1 MKITDFKITNWEGK
15 AERAIGD
22 ANGPYGSNRLPG
34 SFLEIYTD
42 EGITGYSLIG
52 NGFVEKLFPLL
63 EGKDPRSV
71 AGLWKEMNDLVF
83 KGGNE
88 GERCDAI
95 SAIDLALWDLKAKIA
110 DQPLWK
116 LLGSSTNSVK
126 AYASGIDLNLTDDE
140 IYKFYSRMADMGID
154 AGKLK
159 VGLDLDSDEKRL
171 GIMKDA
177 LSKANDR
184 PLLCIDSNEYW
195 SPKQAIRF
203 ITEIEQTFDLTWA
216 EEPARRWDFI
226 GLKKV
231 SDGIKTA
238 VCAGENLK
246 TLGDFLPYFH
256 HKSADVIQ
264 VSSGIGGITTA
275 MQLAD
280 AAYGF
285 ELPITL
291 GGSFG
296 HVHAHMAPAIPNF
309 MVMEI
314 TQEEPDP
321 CMSWDV
327 TFENGYAIPG
337 NKPGIGVEINF
348 DILEK
353 MKVEKTSPSTQA
365 SPFGRRPGAGLYQVP
380 PTKEEIENSERLNK

>member
-1 MKITDFKITNWEGK
+1 MKITDFKITYWEGE

-34 SFLEIYTD
+34 SFLEIFTD

-52 NGFVEKLFPLL
+52 NGYVEKLFPLL

-71 AGLWKEMNDLVF
+71 IGLWKEMNDLVF

-95 SAIDLALWDLKAKIA
+95 SAVDLALWDLKAKIA

-159 VGLDLDSDEKRL
+159 VGLDLDSDERRL
-171 GIMKDA
+171 GIVKDA
-177 LSKANDR
+177 LSKASDR

-203 ITEIEQTFDLTWA
+203 ISKLEEKFDITWA
-216 EEPARRWDFI
+216 EEPARRWDYN

-231 SDGIKTA
+231 SDNIKAA
-238 VCAGENLK
+238 VATGENINDLAEFMPLIDNGAVDIVEVGMGTTGLTGAMK
-246 TLGDFLPYFH
+246 VANMAYAYELPVAMMNCPGNTMAHLATNLPNHMMMEVVDNGRELFFNTDHHIADGKIILGD
-256 HKSADVIQ
+256 
-264 VSSGIGGITTA
+264 
-275 MQLAD
+275 
-280 AAYGF
+280 
-285 ELPITL
+285 
-291 GGSFG
+291 
-296 HVHAHMAPAIPNF
+296 
-309 MVMEI
+309 
-314 TQEEPDP
+314 
-321 CMSWDV
+321 
-327 TFENGYAIPG
+327 
-337 NKPGIGVEINF
+337 KPGFGIDVDF
-348 DILEK
+348 DKLNEL
-353 MKVEKTSPSTQA
+353 KVSKHSTPKHE
-365 SPFGRRPGAGLYQVP
+365 SYPFPRREGAGLIIKP
-380 PTKEEIENSERLNK
+380 LEKD

>member
-1 MKITDFKITNWEGK
+1 MKIIDFKITYWEGK

-34 SFLEIYTD
+34 SFLEIFTD

-52 NGFVEKLFPLL
+52 NGYVEKLFPLI

-71 AGLWKEMNDLVF
+71 IGLWKEMNDLVF

-140 IYKFYSRMADMGID
+140 IFEFYSRMADKGID

-159 VGLDLDSDEKRL
+159 VGLDLDSDERRL
-171 GIMKDA
+171 GIVKDA
-177 LSKANDR
+177 LSKASDR

-203 ITEIEQTFDLTWA
+203 ISKLEEKFDITWA
-216 EEPARRWDFI
+216 EEPARRWDYN

-231 SDGIKTA
+231 SDNIKAA
-238 VCAGENLK
+238 VATGENINDLAEFMPLIDNGAVDIVEVGMGTTGLTGAMK
-246 TLGDFLPYFH
+246 VANMAYAYELPVAMMNCPGNTMAHLATNLPNHMMMEVVDNGRELFFNTDHHIADGKIILGD
-256 HKSADVIQ
+256 
-264 VSSGIGGITTA
+264 
-275 MQLAD
+275 
-280 AAYGF
+280 
-285 ELPITL
+285 
-291 GGSFG
+291 
-296 HVHAHMAPAIPNF
+296 
-309 MVMEI
+309 
-314 TQEEPDP
+314 
-321 CMSWDV
+321 
-327 TFENGYAIPG
+327 
-337 NKPGIGVEINF
+337 KPGFGIDVDF
-348 DILEK
+348 DKLNEL
-353 MKVEKTSPSTQA
+353 KVDKHSTPKHE
-365 SPFGRRPGAGLYQVP
+365 SYPFPRREGAGLIIKP
-380 PTKEEIENSERLNK
+380 LEKD

>member
-1 MKITDFKITNWEGK
+1 MKITDFKITYWEGK

-71 AGLWKEMNDLVF
+71 VGLWKEMNDLVF

-116 LLGSSTNSVK
+116 LLGSSTNSIK

-159 VGLDLDSDEKRL
+159 VGLDLESDEKRL

-203 ITEIEQTFDLTWA
+203 ISKLEEKFDITWA
-216 EEPARRWDFI
+216 EEPARRWDYN

-231 SDGIKTA
+231 SDNIKAA
-238 VCAGENLK
+238 VATGENINDLAEFMP
-246 TLGDFLPYFH
+246 LIDNGAVDI
-256 HKSADVIQ
+256 VE
-264 VSSGIGGITTA
+264 VGMGTTGLTGA
-275 MQLAD
+275 MKVANM
-280 AAYGF
+280 AYAY
-285 ELPITL
+285 ELPVAMMNCPGNTM
-291 GGSFG
+291 
-296 HVHAHMAPAIPNF
+296 AHLSTNLPNH
-309 MVMEI
+309 MMMEVV
-314 TQEEPDP
+314 D
-321 CMSWDV
+321 
-327 TFENGYAIPG
+327 NGRELFFNTDHHIADGKIILG
-337 NKPGIGVEINF
+337 NKPGFGIDVDF
-348 DILEK
+348 EK
-353 MKVEKTSPSTQA
+353 LNKLKVEKHSTPKHE
-365 SPFGRRPGAGLYQVP
+365 SYPFPRREGAGLIINP
-380 PTKEEIENSERLNK
+380 LEKD

>member
-1 MKITDFKITNWEGK
+1 MKITDFKITHWEGE

-22 ANGPYGSNRLPG
+22 ANGPYGSKRLPG
-34 SFLEIYTD
+34 SFLEIFTD

-52 NGFVEKLFPLL
+52 NGYVEKLFPLL

-71 AGLWKEMNDLVF
+71 IGLWKEMNDLVF

-140 IYKFYSRMADMGID
+140 IFKFYSRMADMGID

-159 VGLDLDSDEKRL
+159 VGLDLDSDERRL
-171 GIMKDA
+171 GIVKDA
-177 LSKANDR
+177 LSKASDR

-203 ITEIEQTFDLTWA
+203 ISKLEEKFDITWA
-216 EEPARRWDFI
+216 EEPARRWDYN

-231 SDGIKTA
+231 SDNIKAA
-238 VCAGENLK
+238 VATGENINDLAEFMPLIDNGAVDIVEVGMGTTGLTGAMK
-246 TLGDFLPYFH
+246 VANMAYAYELPVAMMNCPGNTMAHLATNLPNHMMMEVVDNGRELFFNTDHHIADGKIILGD
-256 HKSADVIQ
+256 
-264 VSSGIGGITTA
+264 
-275 MQLAD
+275 
-280 AAYGF
+280 
-285 ELPITL
+285 
-291 GGSFG
+291 
-296 HVHAHMAPAIPNF
+296 
-309 MVMEI
+309 
-314 TQEEPDP
+314 
-321 CMSWDV
+321 
-327 TFENGYAIPG
+327 
-337 NKPGIGVEINF
+337 KPGFGIDVDF
-348 DILEK
+348 DKLNEL
-353 MKVEKTSPSTQA
+353 KVEKHSTPKHE
-365 SPFGRRPGAGLYQVP
+365 SYPFPRREGAGLIIKP
-380 PTKEEIENSERLNK
+380 LDKD

>member
-1 MKITDFKITNWEGK
+1 MKITDFKITYWEGE

-22 ANGPYGSNRLPG
+22 ANGPYGSKRLPG
-34 SFLEIYTD
+34 SFLEIFTD

-52 NGFVEKLFPLL
+52 NGYVEKLFPLL

-71 AGLWKEMNDLVF
+71 IGLWKEMNDLVF

-159 VGLDLDSDEKRL
+159 VGLDLDSDERRL
-171 GIMKDA
+171 GIVKDA
-177 LSKANDR
+177 LSKASDR

-203 ITEIEQTFDLTWA
+203 ISKLEEKFDITWA
-216 EEPARRWDFI
+216 EEPARRWDYN

-231 SDGIKTA
+231 SDNIKAA
-238 VCAGENLK
+238 VATGENNNDLAEFMPLIDNGAVDIVEVGMGTTGLTGAMK
-246 TLGDFLPYFH
+246 VANMAYAYELPVAMMNCPGNTMAHLATNLPNHMMMEVVDNGRELFFNTDHHIADGKIILGD
-256 HKSADVIQ
+256 
-264 VSSGIGGITTA
+264 
-275 MQLAD
+275 
-280 AAYGF
+280 
-285 ELPITL
+285 
-291 GGSFG
+291 
-296 HVHAHMAPAIPNF
+296 
-309 MVMEI
+309 
-314 TQEEPDP
+314 
-321 CMSWDV
+321 
-327 TFENGYAIPG
+327 
-337 NKPGIGVEINF
+337 KPGFGIEVDF
-348 DILEK
+348 EK
-353 MKVEKTSPSTQA
+353 LNELKVEKHSTPKYE
-365 SPFGRRPGAGLYQVP
+365 SYPFPRREGAGLIIKP
-380 PTKEEIENSERLNK
+380 LEKD

>member
-1 MKITDFKITNWEGK
+1 MKITDFKITYWEGE

-22 ANGPYGSNRLPG
+22 ANGPYGSKRLPG
-34 SFLEIYTD
+34 SFLEIFTD
-42 EGITGYSLIG
+42 EDITGYSLIG
-52 NGFVEKLFPLL
+52 NGYVEKLFPLL

-71 AGLWKEMNDLVF
+71 IGLWKEMNDLVF

-159 VGLDLDSDEKRL
+159 VGLDLDSDERRL
-171 GIMKDA
+171 GIVKDA
-177 LSKANDR
+177 LSKASDR

-203 ITEIEQTFDLTWA
+203 ISKLEEKFDITWA
-216 EEPARRWDFI
+216 EEPARRWDYN

-231 SDGIKTA
+231 SDNIKAA
-238 VCAGENLK
+238 VATGENINDLAEFMPLIDNGAVDIVEIGMGTTGLTGAMK
-246 TLGDFLPYFH
+246 VANMAYAYELPVAMMNCPGNTMAHLATNLPNHMMMEVVDNGRELFFNTDHHIADGKIILGD
-256 HKSADVIQ
+256 
-264 VSSGIGGITTA
+264 
-275 MQLAD
+275 
-280 AAYGF
+280 
-285 ELPITL
+285 
-291 GGSFG
+291 
-296 HVHAHMAPAIPNF
+296 
-309 MVMEI
+309 
-314 TQEEPDP
+314 
-321 CMSWDV
+321 
-327 TFENGYAIPG
+327 
-337 NKPGIGVEINF
+337 KPGFGIDVDF
-348 DILEK
+348 DKLNEL
-353 MKVEKTSPSTQA
+353 KVEKHSTPKHE
-365 SPFGRRPGAGLYQVP
+365 SYPFPRREGAGLIIKP
-380 PTKEEIENSERLNK
+380 LEKD

>member
-1 MKITDFKITNWEGK
+1 MTITDFKITYWEGE

-22 ANGPYGSNRLPG
+22 ANGPYGSKRLPG
-34 SFLEIYTD
+34 SFLEIFTD

-52 NGFVEKLFPLL
+52 NGYVEKLFPLL

-71 AGLWKEMNDLVF
+71 IGLWKEMNDLVF

-159 VGLDLDSDEKRL
+159 VGLDLVSDERRL
-171 GIMKDA
+171 GIVKDA
-177 LSKANDR
+177 LSKASDR

-203 ITEIEQTFDLTWA
+203 ISKLEEKFDITWA
-216 EEPARRWDFI
+216 EEPARRWDYN

-231 SDGIKTA
+231 SDNIKAA
-238 VCAGENLK
+238 VATGENINDLAEFMPLIDNGAVDIVEIGMGTTGLTGAMK
-246 TLGDFLPYFH
+246 VANMAYAYELPVAMMNCPGNTMAHLATNLPNHMMMEVVDNGRELFFNTDHHIADGKIILGD
-256 HKSADVIQ
+256 
-264 VSSGIGGITTA
+264 
-275 MQLAD
+275 
-280 AAYGF
+280 
-285 ELPITL
+285 
-291 GGSFG
+291 
-296 HVHAHMAPAIPNF
+296 
-309 MVMEI
+309 
-314 TQEEPDP
+314 
-321 CMSWDV
+321 
-327 TFENGYAIPG
+327 
-337 NKPGIGVEINF
+337 KPGFGIDVDF
-348 DILEK
+348 DKLNEL
-353 MKVEKTSPSTQA
+353 KVEKHSTPKHE
-365 SPFGRRPGAGLYQVP
+365 SYPFPRREGAGLIIKP
-380 PTKEEIENSERLNK
+380 LEKD

>member
-1 MKITDFKITNWEGK
+1 MKITDFKITYWEGE

-22 ANGPYGSNRLPG
+22 ANGPYGSKRLPG

-42 EGITGYSLIG
+42 ENITGYALIG
-52 NGFVEKLFPLL
+52 NSYVEKIFPLL

-71 AGLWKEMNDLVF
+71 VGIWKEMNDLVF

-116 LLGSSTNSVK
+116 LLGSSTNRVK

-140 IYKFYSRMADMGID
+140 IFKFYSRMADMGID

-159 VGLDLDSDEKRL
+159 VGLDLKSDERRL

-177 LSKANDR
+177 LSKANER

-203 ITEIEQTFDLTWA
+203 IGKLEEKFDITWA
-216 EEPARRWDFI
+216 EEPARRWDYN

-231 SDGIKTA
+231 SDNIKAA
-238 VCAGENLK
+238 VATGENINDLAEFMP
-246 TLGDFLPYFH
+246 LIDNGAVDI
-256 HKSADVIQ
+256 VE
-264 VSSGIGGITTA
+264 VGMGTTGLTGA
-275 MQLAD
+275 MKVANM
-280 AAYGF
+280 AFAY
-285 ELPITL
+285 ELP
-291 GGSFG
+291 
-296 HVHAHMAPAIPNF
+296 VAMMN
-309 MVMEI
+309 
-314 TQEEPDP
+314 
-321 CMSWDV
+321 C
-327 TFENGYAIPG
+327 PG
-337 NKPGIGVEINF
+337 NTMSHLATNLPNHFMMEVVDNGRELFFDTDHHIEDGQIIIGDEPGFGISVDF
-348 DILEK
+348 DKLNNL
-353 MKVEKTSPSTQA
+353 KVDNHSTPKYE
-365 SPFGRRPGAGLYQVP
+365 SYPFPRREGAGLIIKP
-380 PTKEEIENSERLNK
+380 LEEDK

>member
-1 MKITDFKITNWEGK
+1 MKITDFKITYWEGE

-22 ANGPYGSNRLPG
+22 ANGPYGSKRLPG

-42 EGITGYSLIG
+42 ENITGYALIG
-52 NGFVEKLFPLL
+52 NSYVEKIFPLL

-71 AGLWKEMNDLVF
+71 VGIWKEMNDLVF

-116 LLGSSTNSVK
+116 LLGSSTNRVK

-140 IYKFYSRMADMGID
+140 IFKFYSRMADMGID

-159 VGLDLDSDEKRL
+159 VGLDLKSDERRL

-177 LSKANDR
+177 LSKANER

-203 ITEIEQTFDLTWA
+203 IGKLEEKFDITWA
-216 EEPARRWDFI
+216 EEPARRWDYN

-231 SDGIKTA
+231 SDNIKAA
-238 VCAGENLK
+238 VATGENINDLAEFMP
-246 TLGDFLPYFH
+246 LIDNGAVDI
-256 HKSADVIQ
+256 VE
-264 VSSGIGGITTA
+264 VGMGTTGLTGA
-275 MQLAD
+275 MKVANM
-280 AAYGF
+280 AFAY
-285 ELPITL
+285 ELPVAMMNCPGNTMSHL
-291 GGSFG
+291 
-296 HVHAHMAPAIPNF
+296 ATNLPNHF
-309 MVMEI
+309 MMEVVDNGRELFFDTDHHI
-314 TQEEPDP
+314 
-321 CMSWDV
+321 
-327 TFENGYAIPG
+327 ENGQIIIGDEPG
-337 NKPGIGVEINF
+337 FGISVDF
-348 DILEK
+348 DKLNNL
-353 MKVEKTSPSTQA
+353 KVDNHSTPKYE
-365 SPFGRRPGAGLYQVP
+365 SYPFPRREGAGLIIKP
-380 PTKEEIENSERLNK
+380 LEEDK

>member
-1 MKITDFKITNWEGK
+1 MKITDFKITYWQGE

-22 ANGPYGSNRLPG
+22 ANGPYGSKRLPG
-34 SFLEIYTD
+34 SFLEIFTD

-52 NGFVEKLFPLL
+52 NGYVEKLFPLL

-71 AGLWKEMNDLVF
+71 IGLWKEMNDLVF

-95 SAIDLALWDLKAKIA
+95 SAVDLALWDLKAKIA

-159 VGLDLDSDEKRL
+159 VGLDLDSDERRL
-171 GIMKDA
+171 GIVKDA
-177 LSKANDR
+177 LSKASDR

-203 ITEIEQTFDLTWA
+203 ISKLEEKFDITWA
-216 EEPARRWDFI
+216 EEPARRWDYN

-231 SDGIKTA
+231 SDNIKAA
-238 VCAGENLK
+238 VATGENINDLAEFMPLIDNGAVDIVEIGMGTTGLTGAMK
-246 TLGDFLPYFH
+246 VANMAYAYELPVAMMNCPGNTMAHLATNLPNHMMMEVVDNGRELFFNTDHHIADGKIILGD
-256 HKSADVIQ
+256 
-264 VSSGIGGITTA
+264 
-275 MQLAD
+275 
-280 AAYGF
+280 
-285 ELPITL
+285 
-291 GGSFG
+291 
-296 HVHAHMAPAIPNF
+296 
-309 MVMEI
+309 
-314 TQEEPDP
+314 
-321 CMSWDV
+321 
-327 TFENGYAIPG
+327 
-337 NKPGIGVEINF
+337 KPGFGIDVDF
-348 DILEK
+348 DKLNEL
-353 MKVEKTSPSTQA
+353 KVEKHSTPKHE
-365 SPFGRRPGAGLYQVP
+365 SYPFPRREGAGLIIKP
-380 PTKEEIENSERLNK
+380 LEKD

>member
-1 MKITDFKITNWEGK
+1 MKITDFKITYWEGE

-22 ANGPYGSNRLPG
+22 ANGPYGSKRLPG
-34 SFLEIYTD
+34 SFLEIFTD

-52 NGFVEKLFPLL
+52 NGYVEKLFPLL

-71 AGLWKEMNDLVF
+71 IGLWKEMNDLVF

-159 VGLDLDSDEKRL
+159 VGLDLDSDQRRL
-171 GIMKDA
+171 GIVKDA
-177 LSKANDR
+177 LSKASDR

-203 ITEIEQTFDLTWA
+203 ISKLEEKFDITWA
-216 EEPARRWDFI
+216 EEPARRWDYN

-231 SDGIKTA
+231 SDNIKAA
-238 VCAGENLK
+238 VATGENINDLAEFMPLIDNGAVDIVEVGMGTTGLTGAMK
-246 TLGDFLPYFH
+246 VANMAYAYELPVAMMNCPGNTMAHLATNLPNHMMMEVVDNGRELFFNTDHHIADGKIILGD
-256 HKSADVIQ
+256 
-264 VSSGIGGITTA
+264 
-275 MQLAD
+275 
-280 AAYGF
+280 
-285 ELPITL
+285 
-291 GGSFG
+291 
-296 HVHAHMAPAIPNF
+296 
-309 MVMEI
+309 
-314 TQEEPDP
+314 
-321 CMSWDV
+321 
-327 TFENGYAIPG
+327 
-337 NKPGIGVEINF
+337 KPGFGIDVDF
-348 DILEK
+348 DKLNEL
-353 MKVEKTSPSTQA
+353 KVEKHSTPKHE
-365 SPFGRRPGAGLYQVP
+365 SYPFPRREGAGLIIKP
-380 PTKEEIENSERLNK
+380 LEKD

>member
-1 MKITDFKITNWEGK
+1 MKITDFKITYWEGK

-34 SFLEIYTD
+34 SFLEIFTD

-52 NGFVEKLFPLL
+52 NGYVEKLFPLL

-71 AGLWKEMNDLVF
+71 IGLWKEMNDLVF

-154 AGKLK
+154 ARKLK
-159 VGLDLDSDEKRL
+159 VGLDLDSDERRL
-171 GIMKDA
+171 RIVKDA
-177 LSKANDR
+177 LSKASDR

-203 ITEIEQTFDLTWA
+203 ISKLEEKFDITWA
-216 EEPARRWDFI
+216 EEPARRWDYN

-231 SDGIKTA
+231 SDNIKAA
-238 VCAGENLK
+238 VATGENINDLAEFMP
-246 TLGDFLPYFH
+246 LIDNGAVDI
-256 HKSADVIQ
+256 VE
-264 VSSGIGGITTA
+264 VGMGTTGLTGA
-275 MQLAD
+275 MKVANM
-280 AAYGF
+280 AYAY
-285 ELPITL
+285 ELPVAMMNCPGNTM
-291 GGSFG
+291 
-296 HVHAHMAPAIPNF
+296 AHLATNLPNH
-309 MVMEI
+309 MMMEVV
-314 TQEEPDP
+314 D
-321 CMSWDV
+321 
-327 TFENGYAIPG
+327 NGRELFFNTDHHIADGKIILG
-337 NKPGIGVEINF
+337 NKPGFGIDVDF
-348 DILEK
+348 DKLNEL
-353 MKVEKTSPSTQA
+353 KVEKHSTPKHE
-365 SPFGRRPGAGLYQVP
+365 SYPFPRREGAGLIIKP
-380 PTKEEIENSERLNK
+380 LEKD

>member
-1 MKITDFKITNWEGK
+1 MKITDFKITYWEGE

-22 ANGPYGSNRLPG
+22 ANGPYGSKRLPG
-34 SFLEIYTD
+34 SFLEIFTD

-52 NGFVEKLFPLL
+52 NGYVEKLFPLL

-71 AGLWKEMNDLVF
+71 IGLWKEMNDLVF

-159 VGLDLDSDEKRL
+159 VGLDLDSDERRL
-171 GIMKDA
+171 GIVKDA
-177 LSKANDR
+177 LSKASDR

-203 ITEIEQTFDLTWA
+203 ISKLEEKFDITWA
-216 EEPARRWDFI
+216 EEPARRWDYN

-231 SDGIKTA
+231 SDNIKAA
-238 VCAGENLK
+238 VATGENINDLAEFMPLIDNGAVDIVEVGMGTTGLTGAMK
-246 TLGDFLPYFH
+246 VANMAYAYELPVAMMNCPGNTMAHLATNLPNHMMMEVVDNGRELFFNTDHHIADGKIILGD
-256 HKSADVIQ
+256 
-264 VSSGIGGITTA
+264 
-275 MQLAD
+275 
-280 AAYGF
+280 
-285 ELPITL
+285 
-291 GGSFG
+291 
-296 HVHAHMAPAIPNF
+296 
-309 MVMEI
+309 
-314 TQEEPDP
+314 
-321 CMSWDV
+321 
-327 TFENGYAIPG
+327 
-337 NKPGIGVEINF
+337 KPGFGIEVDF
-348 DILEK
+348 EK
-353 MKVEKTSPSTQA
+353 LNQLKVEKHSTPKYE
-365 SPFGRRPGAGLYQVP
+365 SYPFPRREGAGLIIKP
-380 PTKEEIENSERLNK
+380 LEKD

>member
-1 MKITDFKITNWEGK
+1 MKITDFKITYWEGE

-22 ANGPYGSNRLPG
+22 ANGPYGSKRLPG
-34 SFLEIYTD
+34 SFLEIFTD

-52 NGFVEKLFPLL
+52 NGYVEKLFPLL

-71 AGLWKEMNDLVF
+71 IGLWKEMNDLVF

-95 SAIDLALWDLKAKIA
+95 SAVDLALWDLKAKIA

-159 VGLDLDSDEKRL
+159 VGLDLDSDERRL
-171 GIMKDA
+171 GIVKDA
-177 LSKANDR
+177 LSKASDR

-203 ITEIEQTFDLTWA
+203 ISKLEEKFDITWA
-216 EEPARRWDFI
+216 EEPARRWDYN

-231 SDGIKTA
+231 SDNIKAA
-238 VCAGENLK
+238 VATGENINDLAEFMPLIDNGAVDIVEVGMGTTGLTGAMK
-246 TLGDFLPYFH
+246 VANMAYAYELPVAMMNCPGNTMAHLATNLPNHMMMEVVDNGRELFFNTDHHIADGKIILGD
-256 HKSADVIQ
+256 
-264 VSSGIGGITTA
+264 
-275 MQLAD
+275 
-280 AAYGF
+280 
-285 ELPITL
+285 
-291 GGSFG
+291 
-296 HVHAHMAPAIPNF
+296 
-309 MVMEI
+309 
-314 TQEEPDP
+314 
-321 CMSWDV
+321 
-327 TFENGYAIPG
+327 
-337 NKPGIGVEINF
+337 KPGFGIDVDF
-348 DILEK
+348 DKLNEL
-353 MKVEKTSPSTQA
+353 KVSKHSTPKHE
-365 SPFGRRPGAGLYQVP
+365 SYPFPRREGAGLIIKP
-380 PTKEEIENSERLNK
+380 LEKD

>member
-1 MKITDFKITNWEGK
+1 MKITDFKITYWEGE

-22 ANGPYGSNRLPG
+22 ANGPYGSKRLPG
-34 SFLEIYTD
+34 SFLEIFTD

-52 NGFVEKLFPLL
+52 NGYVEKLFPLL

-71 AGLWKEMNDLVF
+71 IGLWKEMNDLVF

-140 IYKFYSRMADMGID
+140 IFKFYSRMADMGID

-159 VGLDLDSDEKRL
+159 VGLDLDSDERRL
-171 GIMKDA
+171 GIVKDA
-177 LSKANDR
+177 LSKASDR

-203 ITEIEQTFDLTWA
+203 ISKLEEKFDITWA
-216 EEPARRWDFI
+216 EEPARRWDYN

-231 SDGIKTA
+231 SDNIKAA
-238 VCAGENLK
+238 VATGENINDLAEFMPLIDNGAVDIVEIGMGTTGLTGAMK
-246 TLGDFLPYFH
+246 VANMAYAYELPVAMMNCPGNTMAHLATNLPNHMMMEVVDNGRELFFNTDHHIADGKIILGD
-256 HKSADVIQ
+256 
-264 VSSGIGGITTA
+264 
-275 MQLAD
+275 
-280 AAYGF
+280 
-285 ELPITL
+285 
-291 GGSFG
+291 
-296 HVHAHMAPAIPNF
+296 
-309 MVMEI
+309 
-314 TQEEPDP
+314 
-321 CMSWDV
+321 
-327 TFENGYAIPG
+327 
-337 NKPGIGVEINF
+337 KPGFGIDVDF
-348 DILEK
+348 DKLNEL
-353 MKVEKTSPSTQA
+353 KVSKHSTPKHE
-365 SPFGRRPGAGLYQVP
+365 SYPFPRREGAGLIIKP
-380 PTKEEIENSERLNK
+380 LEKD

>member
-1 MKITDFKITNWEGK
+1 MKITDFKITYWEGE

-22 ANGPYGSNRLPG
+22 ANGPYGSKRLPG
-34 SFLEIYTD
+34 SFLEIFTD

-52 NGFVEKLFPLL
+52 NGYVEKLFPLL

-71 AGLWKEMNDLVF
+71 IGLWKEMNDLVF

-159 VGLDLDSDEKRL
+159 VGLDLDSDERRL
-171 GIMKDA
+171 GIVKDA
-177 LSKANDR
+177 LSKASDR

-203 ITEIEQTFDLTWA
+203 ISKLEEKFDITWA
-216 EEPARRWDFI
+216 EEPARRWDYN

-231 SDGIKTA
+231 SDNIKAA
-238 VCAGENLK
+238 VATGENINDLAEFMPLIDNGAVDIVEVGMGTTGLTGAMK
-246 TLGDFLPYFH
+246 VANMAYAYELPVAMMNCPGNTMAHLATNLPNHMMMEVVDNGRELFFNTDHHIADGKIILGD
-256 HKSADVIQ
+256 
-264 VSSGIGGITTA
+264 
-275 MQLAD
+275 
-280 AAYGF
+280 
-285 ELPITL
+285 
-291 GGSFG
+291 
-296 HVHAHMAPAIPNF
+296 
-309 MVMEI
+309 
-314 TQEEPDP
+314 
-321 CMSWDV
+321 
-327 TFENGYAIPG
+327 
-337 NKPGIGVEINF
+337 KPGFGIDVDF
-348 DILEK
+348 DKLNEL
-353 MKVEKTSPSTQA
+353 KVSKHSTPKHE
-365 SPFGRRPGAGLYQVP
+365 SYPFPRREGAGLIIKP
-380 PTKEEIENSERLNK
+380 LEKD

>member
-1 MKITDFKITNWEGK
+1 MKITDFKITYWEGE

-22 ANGPYGSNRLPG
+22 ANGPYGSKRLPG
-34 SFLEIYTD
+34 SFLEIFTD

-52 NGFVEKLFPLL
+52 NGYVEKLFPLL

-71 AGLWKEMNDLVF
+71 IGLWKEMNDLVF

-159 VGLDLDSDEKRL
+159 VGLDLDSDERRL
-171 GIMKDA
+171 GIVKDA
-177 LSKANDR
+177 LSKACDR

-203 ITEIEQTFDLTWA
+203 ISKLEEKFDITWA
-216 EEPARRWDFI
+216 EEPARRWDYN

-231 SDGIKTA
+231 SDNIKAA
-238 VCAGENLK
+238 VATGENINDLAEFMPLIDNGAVDIVEVGMGTTGLTGAMK
-246 TLGDFLPYFH
+246 VANMAYAYELPVAMMNCPGNTMAHLATNLPNHMMMEVVDNGRELFFNTDHHIADGKIILGD
-256 HKSADVIQ
+256 
-264 VSSGIGGITTA
+264 
-275 MQLAD
+275 
-280 AAYGF
+280 
-285 ELPITL
+285 
-291 GGSFG
+291 
-296 HVHAHMAPAIPNF
+296 
-309 MVMEI
+309 
-314 TQEEPDP
+314 
-321 CMSWDV
+321 
-327 TFENGYAIPG
+327 
-337 NKPGIGVEINF
+337 KPGFGIDVDF
-348 DILEK
+348 DKLNEL
-353 MKVEKTSPSTQA
+353 KVEKHSIPKHESY
-365 SPFGRRPGAGLYQVP
+365 PFPRREGAGLIIKP
-380 PTKEEIENSERLNK
+380 LEKD

>member
-1 MKITDFKITNWEGK
+1 MKITDFKITYWEGE

-22 ANGPYGSNRLPG
+22 ANGPYGSKRLPG
-34 SFLEIYTD
+34 SFLEIFTD

-52 NGFVEKLFPLL
+52 NGYVEKLFPLL

-71 AGLWKEMNDLVF
+71 IGLWKEMNDLVF

-159 VGLDLDSDEKRL
+159 VGLDLDSDERRL
-171 GIMKDA
+171 GIVKDA
-177 LSKANDR
+177 LSKASDR

-203 ITEIEQTFDLTWA
+203 ISKLEEKFDITWA
-216 EEPARRWDFI
+216 EEPARRWDYN

-231 SDGIKTA
+231 SDNIKAA
-238 VCAGENLK
+238 VATGENINDLAEFMPLIDNGAVDIVEVGMGTTGLTGAMK
-246 TLGDFLPYFH
+246 VANMAYAYELPVAMMNCPGNTMAHLATNLPNHMMMEVVDNGRELFFNTDHHIADGKIILGD
-256 HKSADVIQ
+256 KSGFGIDVDFDK
-264 VSSGIGGITTA
+264 
-275 MQLAD
+275 LN
-280 AAYGF
+280 
-285 ELPITL
+285 EL
-291 GGSFG
+291 
-296 HVHAHMAPAIPNF
+296 
-309 MVMEI
+309 
-314 TQEEPDP
+314 
-321 CMSWDV
+321 
-327 TFENGYAIPG
+327 
-337 NKPGIGVEINF
+337 
-348 DILEK
+348 
-353 MKVEKTSPSTQA
+353 KVEKHSTPKHE
-365 SPFGRRPGAGLYQVP
+365 SYPFPRREGAGLIIKP
-380 PTKEEIENSERLNK
+380 LEKD

>member
-1 MKITDFKITNWEGK
+1 MKITDFKITYWEGE

-22 ANGPYGSNRLPG
+22 ANGPYGSKRLPG
-34 SFLEIYTD
+34 SFLEIFTD

-52 NGFVEKLFPLL
+52 NGYVEKLFPLL

-71 AGLWKEMNDLVF
+71 IGLWKEMNDLVF

-126 AYASGIDLNLTDDE
+126 AYASGIDLNLTDNE

-159 VGLDLDSDEKRL
+159 VGLDLDSDERRL
-171 GIMKDA
+171 GIVKDA
-177 LSKANDR
+177 LSKASDR

-203 ITEIEQTFDLTWA
+203 ISKLEEKFDITWA
-216 EEPARRWDFI
+216 EEPARRWDYN

-231 SDGIKTA
+231 SDNIKAA
-238 VCAGENLK
+238 VATGENINDLAEFMPLIDNGAVDIVEVGMGTTGLTGAMK
-246 TLGDFLPYFH
+246 VANMAYAYELPVAMMNCPGNTMAHLATNLPNHMMMEVVDNGRELFFNTDHHIADGKIILGD
-256 HKSADVIQ
+256 
-264 VSSGIGGITTA
+264 
-275 MQLAD
+275 
-280 AAYGF
+280 
-285 ELPITL
+285 
-291 GGSFG
+291 
-296 HVHAHMAPAIPNF
+296 
-309 MVMEI
+309 
-314 TQEEPDP
+314 
-321 CMSWDV
+321 
-327 TFENGYAIPG
+327 
-337 NKPGIGVEINF
+337 KPGFGIDVDF
-348 DILEK
+348 DKLNEL
-353 MKVEKTSPSTQA
+353 KVEKHSTPKHE
-365 SPFGRRPGAGLYQVP
+365 SYPFPRREGAGLIIKP
-380 PTKEEIENSERLNK
+380 LEKD

>member
-1 MKITDFKITNWEGK
+1 MKITDFKITYWEGK
-15 AERAIGD
+15 AERSIGD

-71 AGLWKEMNDLVF
+71 VGLWKEMNDLVF

-203 ITEIEQTFDLTWA
+203 ISKLEEKFDITWA
-216 EEPARRWDFI
+216 EEPARRWDYN

-231 SDGIKTA
+231 SDNVKAA
-238 VCAGENLK
+238 VATGENINDLAEFMP
-246 TLGDFLPYFH
+246 LIDNGAVDI
-256 HKSADVIQ
+256 VE
-264 VSSGIGGITTA
+264 VGMGTTGLTGA
-275 MQLAD
+275 MKVANM
-280 AAYGF
+280 AYAY
-285 ELPITL
+285 ELPVAMMNCPGNTM
-291 GGSFG
+291 
-296 HVHAHMAPAIPNF
+296 AHLATNLPNH
-309 MVMEI
+309 MMMEVV
-314 TQEEPDP
+314 D
-321 CMSWDV
+321 
-327 TFENGYAIPG
+327 NGRELFFNTDHHIADGKIILG
-337 NKPGIGVEINF
+337 NKPGFGIDVDFEELNK
-348 DILEK
+348 L
-353 MKVEKTSPSTQA
+353 KVEKHSTPKHE
-365 SPFGRRPGAGLYQVP
+365 SYPFPRREGAGLIIKP
-380 PTKEEIENSERLNK
+380 LEKD

>member
-1 MKITDFKITNWEGK
+1 MKITDFKITYWEGE

-22 ANGPYGSNRLPG
+22 ANGPYGSKRLPG
-34 SFLEIYTD
+34 SFLEIFTD

-52 NGFVEKLFPLL
+52 NGYVEKLFPLL

-71 AGLWKEMNDLVF
+71 IGLWKEMNDLVF

-171 GIMKDA
+171 GIVKDA
-177 LSKANDR
+177 LSKASDR

-203 ITEIEQTFDLTWA
+203 ISKLEEKFDITWA
-216 EEPARRWDFI
+216 EEPARRWDYN

-231 SDGIKTA
+231 SDNIKAA
-238 VCAGENLK
+238 VATGENINDLAEFMPLIDNGAVDIVEVGMGTTGLTGAMK
-246 TLGDFLPYFH
+246 VANMAYAYELPVAMMNCPGNTMAHLATNLPNHMMMEVVDNGRELFFNTDHHIADGKIILGD
-256 HKSADVIQ
+256 
-264 VSSGIGGITTA
+264 
-275 MQLAD
+275 
-280 AAYGF
+280 
-285 ELPITL
+285 
-291 GGSFG
+291 
-296 HVHAHMAPAIPNF
+296 
-309 MVMEI
+309 
-314 TQEEPDP
+314 
-321 CMSWDV
+321 
-327 TFENGYAIPG
+327 
-337 NKPGIGVEINF
+337 KPGFGIDVDF
-348 DILEK
+348 DKLNEL
-353 MKVEKTSPSTQA
+353 KVEKHSTPKHE
-365 SPFGRRPGAGLYQVP
+365 SYPFPRREGAGLIIKP
-380 PTKEEIENSERLNK
+380 LEKD

>member
-1 MKITDFKITNWEGK
+1 MKITDFKITYWEGE

-22 ANGPYGSNRLPG
+22 ANGPYGSKRLPG

-42 EGITGYSLIG
+42 ENITGYALIG
-52 NGFVEKLFPLL
+52 NSYVEKIFPIL

-71 AGLWKEMNDLVF
+71 IGIWKEMNDLVF

-116 LLGSSTNSVK
+116 LLGSSTNRVK

-140 IYKFYSRMADMGID
+140 IFKFYSRMADMGID

-159 VGLDLDSDEKRL
+159 VGLDLKSDEKRL
-171 GIMKDA
+171 GIMKEA

-203 ITEIEQTFDLTWA
+203 IGKLEEKFDITWA
-216 EEPARRWDFI
+216 EEPARRWDYN

-231 SDGIKTA
+231 SDNIKAA
-238 VCAGENLK
+238 VATGENINDLSEFMP
-246 TLGDFLPYFH
+246 LIDNGAVDI
-256 HKSADVIQ
+256 VE
-264 VSSGIGGITTA
+264 VGMGTTGLTGA
-275 MQLAD
+275 MKVANM
-280 AAYGF
+280 AFAY
-285 ELPITL
+285 ELP
-291 GGSFG
+291 
-296 HVHAHMAPAIPNF
+296 VAMMN
-309 MVMEI
+309 
-314 TQEEPDP
+314 
-321 CMSWDV
+321 C
-327 TFENGYAIPG
+327 PG
-337 NKPGIGVEINF
+337 NTMSHLATNLPNHFMMEVVDNGRELFFDTDHHIEDGQIIIGNEPGFGISVDF
-348 DILEK
+348 DKLNNL
-353 MKVEKTSPSTQA
+353 KVDSHSTPKHES
-365 SPFGRRPGAGLYQVP
+365 SPFPRREGAGLIIKP
-380 PTKEEIENSERLNK
+380 LEEDK

>member
-1 MKITDFKITNWEGK
+1 MKITDFKITYWEGE

-22 ANGPYGSNRLPG
+22 ANGPYGSKRLPG
-34 SFLEIYTD
+34 SFLEIFTD

-52 NGFVEKLFPLL
+52 NGYVEKLFPLL

-71 AGLWKEMNDLVF
+71 IGLWKEMNDLVF

-140 IYKFYSRMADMGID
+140 IYKFYSRMADVGID

-159 VGLDLDSDEKRL
+159 VGLDLDSDERRL
-171 GIMKDA
+171 GIVKDA
-177 LSKANDR
+177 LSKASDR

-203 ITEIEQTFDLTWA
+203 ISKLEEKFDITWA
-216 EEPARRWDFI
+216 EEPARRWDYN

-231 SDGIKTA
+231 SDNIKAA
-238 VCAGENLK
+238 VATGENINDLAEFMPLIDNGAVDIVEVGMGTTGLTGAMK
-246 TLGDFLPYFH
+246 VANMAYAYELPVAMMNCPGNTMAHLATNLPNHMMMEVVDNGRELFFNTDHHIADGKIILGD
-256 HKSADVIQ
+256 
-264 VSSGIGGITTA
+264 
-275 MQLAD
+275 
-280 AAYGF
+280 
-285 ELPITL
+285 
-291 GGSFG
+291 
-296 HVHAHMAPAIPNF
+296 
-309 MVMEI
+309 
-314 TQEEPDP
+314 
-321 CMSWDV
+321 
-327 TFENGYAIPG
+327 
-337 NKPGIGVEINF
+337 KPGFGIDVDF
-348 DILEK
+348 DKLNEL
-353 MKVEKTSPSTQA
+353 KVEKHSTPKHE
-365 SPFGRRPGAGLYQVP
+365 SYPFPRREGAGLIIKP
-380 PTKEEIENSERLNK
+380 LEKD

>member
-1 MKITDFKITNWEGK
+1 MKITDFKITYWEGK

-34 SFLEIYTD
+34 SFLEIFTD

-52 NGFVEKLFPLL
+52 NGYVEKLFPLI

-71 AGLWKEMNDLVF
+71 IGLWKEMNDLVF

-140 IYKFYSRMADMGID
+140 IFEFYSRMADKGID

-159 VGLDLDSDEKRL
+159 VGLDLDSDERRL
-171 GIMKDA
+171 GIVKDA
-177 LSKANDR
+177 LSKASDR

-203 ITEIEQTFDLTWA
+203 ISKLEEKFDITWA
-216 EEPARRWDFI
+216 EEPARRWDYN

-231 SDGIKTA
+231 SDNIKAA
-238 VCAGENLK
+238 VATGENINDLAEFMPLIDNGAVDIVEVGMGTTGLTGAMK
-246 TLGDFLPYFH
+246 VANMAYAYELPVAMMNCPGNTMAHLATNLPNHMMMEVVDNGRELFFNTDHHIADGKIILGD
-256 HKSADVIQ
+256 
-264 VSSGIGGITTA
+264 
-275 MQLAD
+275 
-280 AAYGF
+280 
-285 ELPITL
+285 
-291 GGSFG
+291 
-296 HVHAHMAPAIPNF
+296 
-309 MVMEI
+309 
-314 TQEEPDP
+314 
-321 CMSWDV
+321 
-327 TFENGYAIPG
+327 
-337 NKPGIGVEINF
+337 KPGFGIDVDF
-348 DILEK
+348 DKLNEL
-353 MKVEKTSPSTQA
+353 KVDKHSTPKHE
-365 SPFGRRPGAGLYQVP
+365 SYPFPRREGAGLIIKP
-380 PTKEEIENSERLNK
+380 LEKD

>member
-1 MKITDFKITNWEGK
+1 MKITDFKITYWEGE

-22 ANGPYGSNRLPG
+22 ANGPYGSKRLPG
-34 SFLEIYTD
+34 SFLEIFTD

-52 NGFVEKLFPLL
+52 NGYVEKLFPLL

-71 AGLWKEMNDLVF
+71 IGLWKEMNDLVF

-159 VGLDLDSDEKRL
+159 VGLDLDSDERRL
-171 GIMKDA
+171 GIVKDA
-177 LSKANDR
+177 LSKASDR

-203 ITEIEQTFDLTWA
+203 ISKLEEKFDITWA
-216 EEPARRWDFI
+216 EEPARRWDYN

-231 SDGIKTA
+231 SDNIKAA
-238 VCAGENLK
+238 VATGENINDLAEFMPLIDNGAVDIVEVGIGTTGLTGAMK
-246 TLGDFLPYFH
+246 VANMAYAYELPVAMMNCPGNTMAHLATNLPNHMMMEVVDNGRELFFNTDHHIADGKIILGD
-256 HKSADVIQ
+256 
-264 VSSGIGGITTA
+264 
-275 MQLAD
+275 
-280 AAYGF
+280 
-285 ELPITL
+285 
-291 GGSFG
+291 
-296 HVHAHMAPAIPNF
+296 
-309 MVMEI
+309 
-314 TQEEPDP
+314 
-321 CMSWDV
+321 
-327 TFENGYAIPG
+327 
-337 NKPGIGVEINF
+337 KPGFGIEVDF
-348 DILEK
+348 EK
-353 MKVEKTSPSTQA
+353 LNQLKVEKHSTPKYE
-365 SPFGRRPGAGLYQVP
+365 SYPFPRREGAGLIIKP
-380 PTKEEIENSERLNK
+380 LEKD

>member
-1 MKITDFKITNWEGK
+1 MKITDFKITYWEGE

-22 ANGPYGSNRLPG
+22 ANGPYGSKRLPG
-34 SFLEIYTD
+34 SFLEIFTD

-52 NGFVEKLFPLL
+52 NGYVEKLFPLL

-71 AGLWKEMNDLVF
+71 IGLWKEMNDLVF

-159 VGLDLDSDEKRL
+159 VGLDLDSDERRL
-171 GIMKDA
+171 GIVKDA
-177 LSKANDR
+177 LSKASDR

-203 ITEIEQTFDLTWA
+203 ISKLEEKFDITWA
-216 EEPARRWDFI
+216 EEPARRWDYN

-231 SDGIKTA
+231 SDNIKAA
-238 VCAGENLK
+238 VATGENINDLAEFMPLIDNGAVDIVEIGMGTTGLTGAMK
-246 TLGDFLPYFH
+246 VANMAYAYELPVAKMNCPGNTMAHLATNLQNHMMMEVVDNGRELFFNTDHHIADGKIILGD
-256 HKSADVIQ
+256 
-264 VSSGIGGITTA
+264 
-275 MQLAD
+275 
-280 AAYGF
+280 
-285 ELPITL
+285 
-291 GGSFG
+291 
-296 HVHAHMAPAIPNF
+296 
-309 MVMEI
+309 
-314 TQEEPDP
+314 
-321 CMSWDV
+321 
-327 TFENGYAIPG
+327 
-337 NKPGIGVEINF
+337 KPGFGIDVDF
-348 DILEK
+348 DKLNEL
-353 MKVEKTSPSTQA
+353 KVEKHSTPKHE
-365 SPFGRRPGAGLYQVP
+365 SYPFPRREGAGLIIKP
-380 PTKEEIENSERLNK
+380 LEKD

>member
-1 MKITDFKITNWEGK
+1 MKITDFKITYWEGE

-22 ANGPYGSNRLPG
+22 ANGPYGSKRLPG
-34 SFLEIYTD
+34 SFLEIFTD

-52 NGFVEKLFPLL
+52 NGYVEKLFPLL

-71 AGLWKEMNDLVF
+71 IGLWKEMNDLVF

-159 VGLDLDSDEKRL
+159 VGLDLDSDERRL
-171 GIMKDA
+171 GIVKDA
-177 LSKANDR
+177 LSKASDR

-203 ITEIEQTFDLTWA
+203 ISKLEEKFDITWA
-216 EEPARRWDFI
+216 EEPARRWDYN

-231 SDGIKTA
+231 SDNIKAA
-238 VCAGENLK
+238 VATGENINDLAEFMPLIDNGAVDIVEVGMGTTGLTGAMK
-246 TLGDFLPYFH
+246 VANMAYAYELPVAMMNCPGNTMAHIATNLPNHMMMEVVDNGRELFFNTDHHIADGKIILGD
-256 HKSADVIQ
+256 
-264 VSSGIGGITTA
+264 
-275 MQLAD
+275 
-280 AAYGF
+280 
-285 ELPITL
+285 
-291 GGSFG
+291 
-296 HVHAHMAPAIPNF
+296 
-309 MVMEI
+309 
-314 TQEEPDP
+314 
-321 CMSWDV
+321 
-327 TFENGYAIPG
+327 
-337 NKPGIGVEINF
+337 KPGFGIDVDF
-348 DILEK
+348 DKLNEL
-353 MKVEKTSPSTQA
+353 KVAKHSTA
-365 SPFGRRPGAGLYQVP
+365 KHESYPFPRREGAGLIIKP
-380 PTKEEIENSERLNK
+380 LEKD

>member
-1 MKITDFKITNWEGK
+1 MKITDFKLTYWEGE

-22 ANGPYGSNRLPG
+22 ANGPYGSKRLPG

-42 EGITGYSLIG
+42 ENITGYALIG
-52 NGFVEKLFPLL
+52 NSYVEKIFPIL

-71 AGLWKEMNDLVF
+71 AGIWKEMNDLVF

-116 LLGSSTNSVK
+116 LLGSSTNRVK

-140 IYKFYSRMADMGID
+140 IFKFYSRMADMGID

-159 VGLDLDSDEKRL
+159 VGLDLKSDEKSL

-203 ITEIEQTFDLTWA
+203 IGKLEEKIDITWA
-216 EEPARRWDFI
+216 EEPARRWDYN

-231 SDGIKTA
+231 SDNIKAA
-238 VCAGENLK
+238 VATGENINDLAEFMP
-246 TLGDFLPYFH
+246 LIDNGAVDI
-256 HKSADVIQ
+256 VE
-264 VSSGIGGITTA
+264 VGMGTTGLTGA
-275 MQLAD
+275 MKVANM
-280 AAYGF
+280 AFAY
-285 ELPITL
+285 ELP
-291 GGSFG
+291 
-296 HVHAHMAPAIPNF
+296 VAMMN
-309 MVMEI
+309 
-314 TQEEPDP
+314 
-321 CMSWDV
+321 C
-327 TFENGYAIPG
+327 PG
-337 NKPGIGVEINF
+337 NTMSHLATNLPNHFMMEVVDNGRELFFDTDLHIEDGQIIIGNEPGFGISVDF
-348 DILEK
+348 DKLNNL
-353 MKVEKTSPSTQA
+353 KVDSHSIPKYES
-365 SPFGRRPGAGLYQVP
+365 SPFPRREGAGLIIKP
-380 PTKEEIENSERLNK
+380 LEEDK